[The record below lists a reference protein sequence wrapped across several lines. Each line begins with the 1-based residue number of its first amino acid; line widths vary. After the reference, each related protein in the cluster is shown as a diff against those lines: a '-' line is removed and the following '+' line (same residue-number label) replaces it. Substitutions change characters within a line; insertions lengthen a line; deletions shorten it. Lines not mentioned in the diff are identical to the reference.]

1 MTPISAGQSSRSS
14 ARWSPNATNSKP
26 ALGPGFMRCTRDST
40 VGWSSGAIGWRD
52 VRGHDG
58 PPAAAAAT
66 AMTSRAARVSHE
78 RSGILGVTFLLVLT
92 TFVSH
97 PASARAEAYW
107 DTFPASAD
115 SSDSARAVF
124 HDPPMPI
131 AEAIFYWPI
140 RVAAEPFVLL
150 SSGLG
155 ETIEFLDGH
164 RVLKKV
170 SKLLAPR
177 RGPFGVVPN
186 IQAGGLP
193 GFGGG
198 LSLEHDAFFRKG
210 NLLRLRGSGT
220 VHGDTRLSLGS
231 RIPMGEG
238 EYFEFG
244 TGYRVRG
251 NARYFGIGPDTKG
264 RDESFYRQELFWSGA
279 GLRRGVGA
287 HFFVEGDL
295 LYSSVGAGE
304 PRKDVEPSIS
314 TQFAGA
320 LPAGFGEHS
329 YGVSAGLQLLHEDES
344 GNGRTTRGGNRRV
357 RVERFES
364 TDKRD
369 VGFWS
374 YRAELQQFF
383 TLWHPYRV
391 LALRG
396 YGSWLD
402 PTGSDPIPFQRLMAN
417 DTPDVL
423 RGYRSFRFRDR
434 GLVALNSEYRFPI
447 LMKQNTGESGADLYP
462 LADWGQVFDE
472 VDQIGIRKMK
482 FSYGLGLRIESGNGL
497 VARIEWARSK
507 EETTFL
513 LRMDQIFQFIKL
525 GFLYGRDPVPS
536 R

>member
-1 MTPISAGQSSRSS
+1 
-14 ARWSPNATNSKP
+14 
-26 ALGPGFMRCTRDST
+26 
-40 VGWSSGAIGWRD
+40 
-52 VRGHDG
+52 
-58 PPAAAAAT
+58 
-66 AMTSRAARVSHE
+66 MTSRTARGGHD
-78 RSGILGVTFLLVLT
+78 RCGILGATFLLVLT
-92 TFVSH
+92 IFTSRAN
-97 PASARAEAYW
+97 PAYAEAYW
-107 DTFPASAD
+107 DSFSAAAD
-115 SSDSARAVF
+115 SSDSTHAVF
-124 HDPPMPI
+124 RDPPMPI
-131 AEAIFYWPI
+131 AEAIFYWPV

-150 SSGLG
+150 SAGLG
-155 ETIEFLDGH
+155 EFAEFLDGH
-164 RVLKKV
+164 RVLHTV
-170 SKLLAPR
+170 SKLLGPR
-177 RGPFGVVPN
+177 RGPFGVVPG
-186 IQAGGLP
+186 IQAGGLS

-220 VHGDTRLSLGS
+220 THGDTRLSLGS
-231 RIPMGEG
+231 RFPLGEG

-279 GLRRGVGA
+279 GLRQAFGA
-287 HFFVEGDL
+287 HLFWEADL
-295 LYSSVGAGE
+295 LYSSVSAGE
-304 PRKDVEPSIS
+304 PREDVDPSIS

-320 LPAGFGEHS
+320 LPPGFGEHS
-329 YGVSAGLQLLHEDES
+329 YGVSGGLQLLHDDES
-344 GNGRTTRGGNRRV
+344 GKGRTTRGGSRRV

-364 TDKRD
+364 TGKQS
-369 VGFWS
+369 VGLWS
-374 YRAELQQFF
+374 YRAELQQFI
-383 TLWHPYRV
+383 TLWHPYRI

-402 PTGSDPIPFQRLMAN
+402 PTGGDVIPFQRLLVN

-447 LMKQNTGESGADLYP
+447 LMKQYPGGSGVDLYP
-462 LADWGQVFDE
+462 LADYGQVFDDAKQ
-472 VDQIGIRKMK
+472 VGFNNMK
-482 FSYGLGLRIESGNGL
+482 FSYGLGLRVESGNGL
-497 VARIEWARSK
+497 VARLEWARSK

-513 LRMDQIFQFIKL
+513 LRADQIFQFIKL